1 MNLSLCCIS
10 NILAEQGHKFRTM
23 TFKSFSSKP
32 REESLNKLSEIVLN
46 NFLVTEKIINH
57 CAASG
62 IKGYRLSSDLTP
74 VIKHPDVMLEISDLP
89 NYELID
95 AAIKDLSNTIKET
108 GIRVSAH
115 PSEYITLTADDD
127 TKIKHS
133 IIDLELHGE
142 IFDLL
147 NLERSYYNP
156 LNIHI
161 RKEGD
166 AEDLS
171 NIFMRNYDKLSESV
185 KSRLV
190 LENNDTGNTW
200 TVNNLKRYFYD
211 KYNIPITFDN
221 LHHEMLNHDV
231 SHKDAF
237 FEAYSTWP
245 VIPIFHYSEGKNGTR
260 AHSDMAENL
269 PENYNKDVLFDV
281 ELKNK
286 DYAILDILERYG
298 REIRAA
304 DPFS

>member
-57 CAASG
+57 CTASG

-171 NIFMRNYDKLSESV
+171 NTFMRNYDKLSESV

-200 TVNNLKRYFYD
+200 TVNNLKRYFYN

-221 LHHEMLNHDV
+221 LHHEMLNHDI
-231 SHKDAF
+231 SNKDAF

-260 AHSDMAENL
+260 AHRDMAENL
-269 PENYNKDVLFDV
+269 PQHYNKDVLFDV

-286 DYAILDILERYG
+286 DYAILDILRRHD

-304 DPFS
+304 N

>member
-57 CAASG
+57 CAANG

-74 VIKHPDVMLEISDLP
+74 VIKHPDVMLEISELP
-89 NYELID
+89 NFESID
-95 AAIKDLSNTIKET
+95 NAIKDLSNTIKQT

-166 AEDLS
+166 AKDLS

-211 KYNIPITFDN
+211 TNKIPITFDN
-221 LHHEMLNHDV
+221 LHHEMLNHSV
-231 SHKDAF
+231 SHEDAF

-269 PENYNKDVLFDV
+269 PQHYNKEVLFDV

-286 DYAILDILERYG
+286 DIAILDILERYG

-304 DPFS
+304 N